1 MATGPLIELDKVSK
15 SFDGGCSFALRE
27 VSLAVEA
34 GAFIA
39 LVGASGSGKTTA
51 MKLINRL
58 LAPTSQRQLP
68 PK

>member
-1 MATGPLIELDKVSK
+1 MATAPLIELDQVSK
-15 SFDGGCSFALRE
+15 SFDGGRTFALRD

-51 MKLINRL
+51 MN
-58 LAPTSQRQLP
+58 
-68 PK
+68 

>member
-1 MATGPLIELDKVSK
+1 MAAGPLIELDQVSK
-15 SFDGGCSFALRE
+15 SFDGGRSFALRA
-27 VSLAVEA
+27 VSLTVEA

-58 LAPTSQRQLP
+58 LEPDAGEVRHG
-68 PK
+68 